1 MIEGVRTGTPPRAAK
16 GGGAAA
22 SADGHRPGASWGE
35 WSIRAIAGLAALF
48 LGLPVAALVV
58 RAIVDGALAHA
69 LTTQVVLD
77 ALALSL
83 VTTAISLVLTIGLG
97 LPMAI
102 ILARRSFRGQSFL
115 EAIVDLPIVLPPSV
129 AGIALLLAFGRNG
142 LLGGSLSTFGI
153 AIPFTTVA
161 VILAQTFVSMPFF
174 IRSARNGIAGVDR
187 DLEDAA
193 RVDGASERQVFLSI
207 TVALASSALAAGL
220 VMSWARALGEF
231 GATIMF
237 AGNLEG
243 STQTLPLLVYSE
255 FQGVSLDA
263 SIAAATILILAAFG
277 VLIAVRVFH
286 WGRILDARG
295 VG

>member
-1 MIEGVRTGTPPRAAK
+1 M
-16 GGGAAA
+16 
-22 SADGHRPGASWGE
+22 GE

-83 VTTAISLVLTIGLG
+83 VTTAISLVLTVGLG

-102 ILARRSFRGQSFL
+102 MLARRKFRGQSFL
-115 EAIVDLPIVLPPSV
+115 EALVDLPIVLPPSV

-142 LLGGSLSTFGI
+142 LLGGTLAVFGI
-153 AIPFTTVA
+153 AIPFTTAA

-174 IRSARNGIAGVDR
+174 IRSARTGIASVDH

-193 RVDGASERQVFLSI
+193 RVDGASERQVFQSI

-220 VMSWARALGEF
+220 VMSWARALGE
-231 GATIMF
+231 
-237 AGNLEG
+237 
-243 STQTLPLLVYSE
+243 
-255 FQGVSLDA
+255 LDRK
-263 SIAAATILILAAFG
+263 S
-277 VLIAVRVFH
+277 VV
-286 WGRILDARG
+286 
-295 VG
+295 

>member
-1 MIEGVRTGTPPRAAK
+1 MIDGATATTPPRTAN

-22 SADGHRPGASWGE
+22 STSRSRARTSLGE

-48 LGLPVAALVV
+48 LALPVAALVV

-83 VTTAISLVLTIGLG
+83 VTTAISLMLTVGLG

-102 ILARRSFRGQSFL
+102 VLARRSFRGQSFL

-142 LLGGSLSTFGI
+142 LLGGTLASSGS
-153 AIPFTTVA
+153 PSVHDGRR
-161 VILAQTFVSMPFF
+161 VLAQTFVSMPFF
-174 IRSARNGIAGVDR
+174 IRSARTGIAGVDG
-187 DLEDAA
+187 DLRGRRA
-193 RVDGASERQVFLSI
+193 RRRRLGTAGLPVDHGRPG
-207 TVALASSALAAGL
+207 SSALAAGL

-286 WGRILDARG
+286 WGRILDTRG
-295 VG
+295 VS

>member
-1 MIEGVRTGTPPRAAK
+1 MIEGVTATTPPRTAN

-22 SADGHRPGASWGE
+22 STRGTRRRTSLGE
-35 WSIRAIAGLAALF
+35 WSIRAIAGVATLF
-48 LGLPVAALVV
+48 LALPVAALVV
-58 RAIVDGALAHA
+58 RAVVEGSLAHA

-83 VTTAISLVLTIGLG
+83 ATTAVSLVLIVGLG

-102 ILARRSFRGQSFL
+102 ILARRSFRGRSFL

-142 LLGGSLSTFGI
+142 LLGGTLAVFGI
-153 AIPFTTVA
+153 SIPFTTVA

-174 IRSARNGIAGVDR
+174 IRSARTGIAGVDH

-193 RVDGASERQVFLSI
+193 RVDGASERQVFQSI

-286 WGRILDARG
+286 WGRILDTRG